1 MDALN
6 EILINYGYWGLLL
19 SSFLAASILPF
30 SSEVVM
36 VALLA
41 AGLDP
46 VGLIV
51 YGTVGNVA
59 GSMLNYG
66 IGRLGKLEWIER
78 FLHVKKSELDR
89 VERFMAGR
97 GAWTGFFAFL
107 PVVGDAITVMLGL
120 LCANVTLTLVSITI
134 GKLLRY
140 VALIYG
146 AGLFF

>member
-6 EILINYGYWGLLL
+6 EILINYGYVGILIA
-19 SSFLAASILPF
+19 SFLAASILPF

-36 VALLA
+36 VGLLA

-46 VGLIV
+46 AYLIA
-51 YGTVGNVA
+51 YGTAGNVA

-66 IGRLGKLEWIER
+66 IGRLGKPEWIER
-78 FLHVKKSELDR
+78 FLRVKKSDLER
-89 VERFMAGR
+89 AERFMAGR
-97 GAWTGFFAFL
+97 GALMGFFAFL

-120 LCANVTLTLVSITI
+120 LRANLTVSILSITA

-140 VALIYG
+140 IALIYG
-146 AGLFF
+146 ANLFI